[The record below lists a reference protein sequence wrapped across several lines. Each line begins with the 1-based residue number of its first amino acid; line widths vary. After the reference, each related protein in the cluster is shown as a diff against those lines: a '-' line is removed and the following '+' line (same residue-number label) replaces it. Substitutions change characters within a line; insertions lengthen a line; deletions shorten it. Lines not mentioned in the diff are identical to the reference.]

1 MRTHLGENARMALI
15 TLRENKLRSFLT
27 VLAVVIGIT
36 AVIAV
41 ISILVGL
48 DRDIRATLND
58 YGTDTLF
65 VFKFSPGIHT
75 GRLTQEER
83 TRKPLTFEDAMAIQ
97 EQCPSIM
104 AVAVHIFPRVD
115 TGMRVQRT
123 ARYPNQ
129 EGFNSTLAYGGRKG
143 AGEDENRGLPRRPR
157 HVPPDKPGTLR
168 VSGAGPI
175 HHRVRQI
182 ARPVGLV
189 VLVIR
194 SIGAG
199 GGGVGVMNIMLMS

>member
-1 MRTHLGENARMALI
+1 MALI

-97 EQCPSIM
+97 EQCPSIK
-104 AVAVHIFPRVD
+104 AVAVHVFPRVG

-123 ARYPNQ
+123 ARYHNK
-129 EGFNSTLAYGGRKG
+129 EVFNIDYAGTLPTADEVYAQRMDRGRFFT
-143 AGEDENRGLPRRPR
+143 EVENRHRADVAVLGINFLGRRKR
-157 HVPPDKPGTLR
+157 
-168 VSGAGPI
+168 AG
-175 HHRVRQI
+175 
-182 ARPVGLV
+182 V
-189 VLVIR
+189 VDVED
-194 SIGAG
+194 
-199 GGGVGVMNIMLMS
+199 